1 MIVEHVEYC
10 RVEVGRQL
18 ELSTVDKTHGMVGSH
33 QLRYYCF
40 DAPLHLF
47 ALTILTRR
55 YISMSVTFVAL
66 VTSLILSRSTTSLSN
81 LYLSRSRC
89 TQRRRYP

>member
-33 QLRYYCF
+33 QLRLLLRRATPSLCF
-40 DAPLHLF
+40 DHPYA
-47 ALTILTRR
+47 
-55 YISMSVTFVAL
+55 
-66 VTSLILSRSTTSLSN
+66 
-81 LYLSRSRC
+81 
-89 TQRRRYP
+89 